1 VGGTGLS
8 KGQAADASPVE
19 GENVPDFN
27 AKIIEEFRATRG
39 KVGGEFEGAPLLL
52 LHHSGAK
59 SGKERVHP
67 VMYQPVGD
75 DLAVFAS
82 NAGAPVHPAWYHNV
96 MAKPQAMIEIGTE
109 IREVRAR
116 LATDDERQIIWSRQ
130 KELYPGFADYET
142 QTSRQIPV
150 VILQRAT
157 SSDEPHEQAGG
168 GT

>member
-1 VGGTGLS
+1 
-8 KGQAADASPVE
+8 
-19 GENVPDFN
+19 
-27 AKIIEEFRATRG
+27 
-39 KVGGEFEGAPLLL
+39 
-52 LHHSGAK
+52 
-59 SGKERVHP
+59 
-67 VMYQPVGD
+67 MYQPVGD